1 MLVQLYENT
10 SCTNMK
16 EQLMNEILQKKL
28 PYLDNAQMAQLQ
40 NTLLHCL
47 WNVEISPASDCE
59 KNENNISNADLLE
72 MFVSAKK

>member
-1 MLVQLYENT
+1 
-10 SCTNMK
+10 MK
-16 EQLMNEILQKKL
+16 EQLVNEILQKML

-47 WNVEISPASDCE
+47 WNVEISPVSDYE
-59 KNENNISNADLLE
+59 KKEDNISNADLLE